1 MPKTIPLRAVAVT
14 AALVTPSIAFAQAPA
29 QKVSPPVSQAWIDL
43 ATFGGIGM
51 PGLGGGGAGANPMA
65 ALGGLFG
72 GGGGKNDFGRTH
84 TGMTGRW
91 MDVTLM
97 TRANPN
103 LAEATMAVPAGS
115 QLAPTLKLVAPR
127 TQKSPPP
134 EPGDESV
141 IEGEPEK
148 PRGKVSLYWGCGET
162 VRAGQPRTIDF
173 ARAQPADLVQV
184 FQGRRATQR
193 GTHLAVGRPVWPN
206 EQDSRL
212 VPARATLAGEHGFTG
227 AGVPEGFRFT
237 LPPAQDLMPPL
248 ELTQS
253 DAGGATKLR
262 WNAIPTA
269 RAYFVAAMG
278 SKAGD
283 DEHMVLWTSS
293 ELPDSGFGL
302 LDYQTN
308 AAVDR
313 WLREK
318 VLLAPTVTECT
329 VPRGIFGSDGA
340 MLRAIAYG
348 SELNLAHPPRP
359 SDPRVAWEPQ
369 WAVKVRVK
377 SMTTAMLGM
386 DGGGVPSRDSQESRE
401 PAGTAPERPAQPP
414 ALPNPVDVLRGILG
428 R

>member
-1 MPKTIPLRAVAVT
+1 MSHPVAPRAMLALLALAAPLA
-14 AALVTPSIAFAQAPA
+14 APA
-29 QKVSPPVSQAWIDL
+29 QTPTQKVSPPVSQAWIDL
-43 ATFGGIGM
+43 ATFGGMGM
-51 PGLGGGGAGANPMA
+51 PGFGGGAGGNPMA
-65 ALGGLFG
+65 ALGGLFGG

-103 LAEATMAVPAGS
+103 LADATMAVPAGS
-115 QLAPTLKLVAPR
+115 QLAPTLKLVSPR
-127 TQKSPPP
+127 TQKAPPP

-148 PRGKVSLYWGCGET
+148 PRGKVSLYWGCGEM

-173 ARAQPADLVQV
+173 ARAQPADLMQV

-193 GTHLAVGRPVWPN
+193 GTHLAVGRPVWPS
-206 EQDSRL
+206 EQDPRL

-227 AGVPEGFRFT
+227 SGVPDGFRFT
-237 LPPAQDLMPPL
+237 LPAAQDLMPAL
-248 ELTQS
+248 ELTQT
-253 DAGGATKLR
+253 DAGGATRLR

-278 SKAGD
+278 SKAGE

-313 WLREK
+313 WLRDK
-318 VLLAPTVTECT
+318 VLLAPGVTECT
-329 VPRGIFGSDGA
+329 VPRGVFGSDGA

-386 DGGGVPSRDSQESRE
+386 DSGGMPSRPSAE
-401 PAGTAPERPAQPP
+401 PAPERPSQPQQP
-414 ALPNPVDVLRGILG
+414 AMPNPVDVLRGILG

>member
-1 MPKTIPLRAVAVT
+1 MSPRVPLPVALAAAVL
-14 AALVTPSIAFAQAPA
+14 AAPWTVAAQAPA

-43 ATFGGIGM
+43 ATFGGVGL
-51 PGLGGGGAGANPMA
+51 PALGGGGHGNPMA

-72 GGGGKNDFGRTH
+72 GSGNKNDFGRTH
-84 TGMTGRW
+84 TGLTGRW

-115 QLAPTLKLVAPR
+115 QLAPTLKLVSPR
-127 TQKSPPP
+127 TQKAPPP

-141 IEGEPEK
+141 VESEPEQ

-173 ARAQPADLVQV
+173 ARAQTADLMQV

-206 EQDSRL
+206 EQDPRL
-212 VPARATLAGEHGFTG
+212 VPARATLVGEHGFAG
-227 AGVPEGFRFT
+227 SGVPEGFRFT
-237 LPPAQDLMPPL
+237 LPAAQDLMPAL
-248 ELTQS
+248 ELTQT
-253 DAGGATKLR
+253 DAGGATRLR

-269 RAYFVAAMG
+269 RAYFVAAIG
-278 SKAGD
+278 SKAGE

-313 WLREK
+313 WLRDK

-329 VPRGIFGSDGA
+329 VPRGIFASDGA
-340 MLRAIAYG
+340 ILRAIAYG

-386 DGGGVPSRDSQESRE
+386 DGGGMPQRPQAE
-401 PAGTAPERPAQPP
+401 PAPERPAPQQP
-414 ALPNPVDVLRGILG
+414 AMPNPVDVLRGILG

>member
-1 MPKTIPLRAVAVT
+1 MPPRVPLPVALATAVLAVPLT
-14 AALVTPSIAFAQAPA
+14 VAAQTPA
-29 QKVSPPVSQAWIDL
+29 QKASPPVSQAWIDL
-43 ATFGGIGM
+43 ATYGGLGM
-51 PGLGGGGAGANPMA
+51 PGIGGAGGNPMA
-65 ALGGLFG
+65 VLGGLFG
-72 GGGGKNDFGRTH
+72 GGGGGKNEFGRTH
-84 TGMTGRW
+84 AGLTGRW

-115 QLAPTLKLVAPR
+115 QLAPTLKLVSPR
-127 TQKSPPP
+127 AQKEPPP

-141 IEGEPEK
+141 IQGEPEK

-173 ARAQPADLVQV
+173 ARAQPADVMQI

-193 GTHLAVGRPVWPN
+193 GAHLAVGRPAWPN
-206 EQDSRL
+206 EQDARL
-212 VPARATLAGEHGFTG
+212 VPARATLAGEHGFAG
-227 AGVPEGFRFT
+227 SGVPEGFRFT
-237 LPPAQDLMPPL
+237 LPAAQDLMPVL
-248 ELTQS
+248 ELTQT
-253 DAGGATKLR
+253 DVNGATRLR

-269 RAYFVAAMG
+269 RAYFVAAIG
-278 SKAGD
+278 SKAGE

-313 WLREK
+313 WLRDK
-318 VLLAPTVTECT
+318 VLLAPSVTECT
-329 VPRGIFGSDGA
+329 VPRGIFASDGA

-359 SDPRVAWEPQ
+359 SDPRVPWEPQ

-386 DGGGVPSRDSQESRE
+386 DGSGMPQRPAAE
-401 PAGTAPERPAQPP
+401 PAPERPPQPQQP
-414 ALPNPVDVLRGILG
+414 AMPNPVDVLRGILG